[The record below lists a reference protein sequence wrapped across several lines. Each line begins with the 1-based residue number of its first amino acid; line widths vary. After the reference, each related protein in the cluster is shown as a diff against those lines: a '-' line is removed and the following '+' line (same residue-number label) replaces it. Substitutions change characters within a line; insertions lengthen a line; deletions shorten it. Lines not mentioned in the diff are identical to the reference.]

1 MKMKK
6 LLTLLLVTAMS
17 VTSYASHLMG
27 GYMQAYQRGFTDTV
41 DLYVTLFTDPQGIS
55 QTTITVSEME
65 LVNGFYQNPS
75 NITITNPQTGYYQ
88 GMNVSQYH
96 TVLVLTGGE
105 YRFVFTNCCR
115 GSLSNASSSMNSS
128 FTIGLDYLKTSTGSV
143 PNSSPILLNFLP
155 STWVTGS
162 QQQSMIF
169 AIDPDGD
176 SVLVEMDDALNQH
189 GNNTFIPLSPF
200 SQLSSYGSYSVDPNG
215 LIKWSPTTQGT
226 FGTGYKISEYRNGSL
241 IGVNRIQQ
249 VYSVVQGSTPSISAP
264 FNMTLNND
272 STITINHDLVNG
284 DSLQVGVTGANFTTS
299 QLFIYGIPVID
310 MGSTSWT
317 LKAINQPGTYEG
329 FLRIYNTTSNIDYPV
344 TFVVTSTIGFEE
356 LTLLK
361 NYIVYDWYGNLIYE
375 GESIPYNKLKGFYI
389 VWDGDK
395 YEKIFVNK

>member
-1 MKMKK
+1 M
-6 LLTLLLVTAMS
+6 
-17 VTSYASHLMG
+17 Y
-27 GYMQAYQRGFTDTV
+27 
-41 DLYVTLFTDPQGIS
+41 
-55 QTTITVSEME
+55 
-65 LVNGFYQNPS
+65 
-75 NITITNPQTGYYQ
+75 
-88 GMNVSQYH
+88 
-96 TVLVLTGGE
+96 
-105 YRFVFTNCCR
+105 
-115 GSLSNASSSMNSS
+115 
-128 FTIGLDYLKTSTGSV
+128 
-143 PNSSPILLNFLP
+143 
-155 STWVTGS
+155 
-162 QQQSMIF
+162 
-169 AIDPDGD
+169 GD
-176 SVLVEMDDALNQH
+176 SILIEKDDALNQYSTT
-189 GNNTFIPLSPF
+189 GTFVPLAPY
-200 SQLSSYGSYSVDPNG
+200 SQLSSYGTYYVAPNG
-215 LIKWSPTTQGT
+215 VVTWTPTTQGQ

-241 IGVNRIQQ
+241 IGVNRVQQ

-264 FNMTLNND
+264 FNMTLNSD

-284 DSLQVGVTGANFTTS
+284 DSLQVGVTGANFTTA

>member
-1 MKMKK
+1 MKK
-6 LLTLLLVTAMS
+6 LLTLLFVTVMS

-55 QTTITVSEME
+55 QTTITVNEMKK
-65 LVNGFYQNPS
+65 VNGFYQNQS
-75 NITITNPQTGYYQ
+75 NITITNPQSGSFQ
-88 GMNVSQYH
+88 GMNVSQFH

-105 YRFVFTNCCR
+105 YRYVFTNCCR
-115 GSLSNASSSMNSS
+115 GYLSNASSAMNSS
-128 FTIGLDYLKTSTGSV
+128 FTIGLDYLKTSSGSV

-176 SVLVEMDDALNQH
+176 SILVEMDDALNQH
-189 GNNTFIPLSPF
+189 ANNVFVPLSPF

-241 IGVNRIQQ
+241 IGVNRVQQ

-272 STITINHDLVNG
+272 STITITHDLVNG
-284 DSLQVGVTGANFTTS
+284 DSLYVGFTGSNYTAA
-299 QLFIYGIPVID
+299 QLFIYGIPTVS
-310 MGSTSWT
+310 MGNTTWSIPTIT
-317 LKAINQPGTYEG
+317 QTGTREG

-344 TFVVTSTIGFEE
+344 TFVVTSTIGVEE
-356 LTLLK
+356 LSLPK

-375 GESIPYNKLKGFYI
+375 GENIPYNKLSGFYI
-389 VWDGDK
+389 LWDGNK